1 MSCVIFSAMIILS
14 HFIRSHGEFIVD
26 SGISNIV
33 SKNIYQSFSRL
44 VEENSVFLYN
54 ATDFCS

>member
-1 MSCVIFSAMIILS
+1 MIILS